1 MEIGTEKDIKSDKAF
16 LSLKVVAT
24 INIIIIIYKI
34 FSFLIYSI
42 AIKVSYSGDIIAESL
57 MMGSLFILICT
68 TIAILISTIGLF
80 LNKSWGWWVSANYYF
95 YRIVDAILAY
105 FAVSYA
111 TSSFE
116 SIGKILQNF
125 KYYNII
131 QTSIDIIFSFLI
143 FAYLFNKKT
152 RDFLCIKKTPI
163 KLIILFFVISIGAN
177 IILTFVF
184 STIVKANY

>member
-1 MEIGTEKDIKSDKAF
+1 MESGTEKNIKSDKAF

-42 AIKVSYSGDIIAESL
+42 AIKGSYSGDVIAESL

-68 TIAILISTIGLF
+68 TIAILISSIGLF
-80 LNKSWGWWVSANYYF
+80 LNKAWGWWISANYYF
-95 YRIVDAILAY
+95 YRIVGAIVGY

-111 TSSFE
+111 TSSIDL
-116 SIGKILQNF
+116 IGKVSQKF
-125 KYYNII
+125 RYYDII
-131 QTSIDIIFSFLI
+131 HTSIDIIFSFII

-163 KLIILFFVISIGAN
+163 KLIILFFIISVGAN
-177 IILTFVF
+177 IILTFGF